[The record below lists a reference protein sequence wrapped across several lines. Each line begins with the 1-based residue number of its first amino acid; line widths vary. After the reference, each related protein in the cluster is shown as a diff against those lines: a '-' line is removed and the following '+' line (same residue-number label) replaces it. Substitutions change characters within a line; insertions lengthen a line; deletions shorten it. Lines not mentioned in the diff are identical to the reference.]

1 MAWLGNKGM
10 EGGDTQGPASWGNC
24 HDFAR
29 CSSFISDPGTSQVS
43 SPPQGRQGRKQPEKY
58 ENSMHEAREKV
69 CELRRCQNGAFC
81 LRFTLGEWPAPLCAY
96 LVTKRSFMSALH
108 SSDKDQGP
116 APATGLQ
123 VPPTP
128 CDPEDAQ
135 HRAGTRL
142 LLAAL
147 PLQTGLKH
155 FLAKFP
161 LHFTSSIP
169 RKLKQLCSIML
180 RHKG

>member
-1 MAWLGNKGM
+1 MGTRRALPHRG
-10 EGGDTQGPASWGNC
+10 TALTLQGV
-24 HDFAR
+24 
-29 CSSFISDPGTSQVS
+29 SSFITDPGTPQVS
-43 SPPQGRQGRKQPEKY
+43 SPPLGWQRRKQPEKY
-58 ENSMHEAREKV
+58 ENSKHEAREKV

-155 FLAKFP
+155 FLAKFL

-169 RKLKQLCSIML
+169 RKLKQLCSIVL